1 MKFISLQVLPPSV
14 MEALQYHPFFVTWAA
29 AVADVHRLAFMASL
43 SRHRRR
49 PLVRFAVTAISD
61 LLIGRANDH
70 A

>member
-1 MKFISLQVLPPSV
+1 MKFTRLQVLQPSV
-14 MEALQYHPFFVTWAA
+14 MEASQDHPFFVTWAA
-29 AVADVHRLAFMASL
+29 AVANVYRLAFMASL

-61 LLIGRANDH
+61 LLIGRADTH